1 MGDPQNPNK
10 DKPCEICGRVGWV
23 EPLTVCSKCKVTRE
37 HRYCMRVAYNGDQEK
52 WVCEECDS
60 SNQIPSAKPASSKQP
75 SGSGIKLMMKKPPPK
90 VQYITPEEAIGLE
103 SGAMRS
109 NLSPP
114 NISQFRH
121 RPSANKRSSTPPAKF
136 TIKPNPPVGPSGR
149 RDPLNDRSMPNGSK
163 DKNVS
168 ASTDGSARKHYGESP
183 TAKRVTFEKHPKIGV
198 ERDNINPG
206 HTSVQLSQCLP
217 AISSDGHA
225 QQPCIKTPTS
235 KRLPDG
241 KLSKYDISSG
251 HTSQLVQPFPTAT
264 SDGCAQQ
271 PCIKTP
277 TDKHFPDGK
286 LPKDDINSGHT
297 SPLLQPFP
305 TVTSVIDDVCTGVQ
319 QKKIDSKECE
329 SLRDTGVL
337 AASPTWKGI
346 FKIINDV
353 KQRLIFE
360 DIQAR
365 LPCKVHRKVYDLL
378 RKFPEILSFEMLP
391 RKDFW
396 EDIFQEVGPSELDIG
411 LYFLS
416 SRMSNLGEQSYCSL
430 LEYLDKHDFL
440 LKSTYFD
447 EVELLVFSSIHLP
460 VDSCKINQKH
470 FLWGLFRPSK
480 DNIVVSEPSE
490 SGVMV
495 DTLHSQEH
503 EAKYMDIDM
512 PGPSNEVKP
521 LPKSAGSPII
531 FTSDTSRVQQSLSEE
546 HEAED
551 MEIDM
556 LGGEEFGI
564 DRVVPKS
571 TENSSGNHTESENR
585 SSEPSRAESGITVD
599 APRSSDIKQVQQPI
613 SEVKPSAKSV
623 VSPVKIVKR
632 DCTGVAM
639 EASPSSSHVE
649 NEGLEF
655 EKELQRNFDWFASLV
670 QVNEAGLLKR
680 DVKVEADAS

>member
-1 MGDPQNPNK
+1 
-10 DKPCEICGRVGWV
+10 
-23 EPLTVCSKCKVTRE
+23 
-37 HRYCMRVAYNGDQEK
+37 
-52 WVCEECDS
+52 
-60 SNQIPSAKPASSKQP
+60 
-75 SGSGIKLMMKKPPPK
+75 
-90 VQYITPEEAIGLE
+90 
-103 SGAMRS
+103 MRS
-109 NLSPP
+109 FYLATL
-114 NISQFRH
+114 H
-121 RPSANKRSSTPPAKF
+121 F
-136 TIKPNPPVGPSGR
+136 TCCICSFKSCCF
-149 RDPLNDRSMPNGSK
+149 DR
-163 DKNVS
+163 
-168 ASTDGSARKHYGESP
+168 
-183 TAKRVTFEKHPKIGV
+183 
-198 ERDNINPG
+198 
-206 HTSVQLSQCLP
+206 
-217 AISSDGHA
+217 
-225 QQPCIKTPTS
+225 
-235 KRLPDG
+235 
-241 KLSKYDISSG
+241 
-251 HTSQLVQPFPTAT
+251 
-264 SDGCAQQ
+264 
-271 PCIKTP
+271 
-277 TDKHFPDGK
+277 
-286 LPKDDINSGHT
+286 
-297 SPLLQPFP
+297 
-305 TVTSVIDDVCTGVQ
+305 
-319 QKKIDSKECE
+319 
-329 SLRDTGVL
+329 
-337 AASPTWKGI
+337 GI

-460 VDSCKINQKH
+460 VDSCSKLRPYSLHFYVLLQLHLSILLIFFWFPHILLGIAEINQKH